1 MTSTSHNL
9 TSEVP
14 PDHIFVMFGA
24 TGDLAKRKILPGLF
38 HLAVAGLLPHQY
50 RIIGCS
56 REKSALSDEE
66 FRKRAYDGVCEFG
79 SNEPEGAMWD
89 EFQKTLS
96 FASAEEDGTGTLV
109 AAVKK
114 AEKEMGGNVEK
125 LFHLAVPP
133 KAVLGIVEMLG
144 AVGLNKNSKIICE
157 KPFGV
162 DLASARELNHVIA
175 ANFSESQVFR
185 IDHFLGKESIDNI
198 LALRFA
204 NGLFEP
210 IWSRSHVSYVQIDVP
225 EVISIEGRGGF
236 FEETGTFRD
245 MVVTH
250 LLQVLAFVAM
260 EEPISFEA
268 KPLRDEIDKVFQAI
282 TPISP
287 EHIIRG
293 QYDGYRDE
301 EGVAP
306 DSQTE
311 TFVALRADIENTR
324 WKGVPFYLRTGKC
337 MAESRQVVTIGFDEP
352 VMKMFP
358 VDHADNQRH
367 GNELVAEFSDPGS
380 IQIHFLAK
388 QPGPQM
394 RLGPATMTFRYGDSF
409 QLTNHLEAYE
419 RLILEAMLGNQA
431 LFTRSDGIE
440 RQWEIATP
448 VLEDP
453 PPVEFYPK
461 GSWGPVSIDRITA
474 PDRWSLP
481 R

>member
-1 MTSTSHNL
+1 
-9 TSEVP
+9 
-14 PDHIFVMFGA
+14 
-24 TGDLAKRKILPGLF
+24 
-38 HLAVAGLLPHQY
+38 
-50 RIIGCS
+50 
-56 REKSALSDEE
+56 
-66 FRKRAYDGVCEFG
+66 
-79 SNEPEGAMWD
+79 
-89 EFQKTLS
+89 
-96 FASAEEDGTGTLV
+96 
-109 AAVKK
+109 VKK